1 MSHTQHF
8 LVSAYGSRWRKVDLI
23 MLTVYVDDSGTDPN
37 HQVAIASAL
46 IFPAAKI
53 EALDAEW
60 ERFKAEES
68 FTYLHAAEMA
78 CSDRRGQFKTWDN
91 EKASRV
97 FERARNFAT
106 DYGIGAFSM
115 AIYKPHFDALVPKE
129 WLEPG
134 GSNHYTWAFRTLMHY
149 LLRWHQAHVGA
160 RGRVY
165 EFVID
170 NAVGKDRYEIE
181 MMMEQFEA
189 EYPGCFVNHYSFRC
203 KANVPCLQLADL
215 VAWSSFSFSK
225 TLFQQADANAF
236 AVDSMGHFG
245 VLHPNGWLKYLAITG
260 EELKVAIETDLKDA
274 DGMARRSAWYKWW
287 LAKFEQNKTRRPPRS
302 KCPC

>member
-1 MSHTQHF
+1 MNGAPDDWAT
-8 LVSAYGSRWRKVDLI
+8 RRKVDLI
-23 MLTVYVDDSGTDPN
+23 MVTVYVDDSGTSPE
-37 HQVAIASAL
+37 QKVAIASAL
-46 IFPAAKI
+46 IFPAARI
-53 EALDAEW
+53 EALGIAW
-60 ERFKAEES
+60 EKFKAEES
-68 FTYLHAAEMA
+68 FTYLHAAEIA

-106 DYGIGAFSM
+106 DYGIGAYSM

-134 GSNHYTWAFRTLMHY
+134 GNNHYTWAFRNLMHY
-149 LLRWHQAHVGA
+149 LLRWHRTHVGN
-160 RGRVY
+160 GLY

-170 NAVGKDRYEIE
+170 NAVGKDRFEIE
-181 MMMEQFEA
+181 MMMNQFEA
-189 EYPGCFVNHYSFRC
+189 EYPGCFENHYSFGC

-225 TLFQQADANAF
+225 TLFQQEDPNPF
-236 AVDSMGHFG
+236 AVESMGHFG
-245 VLHPNGWLKYLAITG
+245 VMHPNGWLRYLAIMAD
-260 EELKVAIETDLKDA
+260 ELRVAIDIDVKNPDA
-274 DGMARRSAWYKWW
+274 TTRRAAWYKLWRE
-287 LAKFEQNKTRRPPRS
+287 KFEQNKTKRPPRA